1 MVKSNWYIKLIPIIV
16 VTIICL
22 LFLPFVLGSEEV
34 SIENVKLMEEST
46 INDSNVGIGIDGLTL
61 NLNAKF
67 NEVGDYAKFEVTINN
82 PTTEEYELKV
92 GHPGES
98 EYIKY
103 ENDLYDVIL
112 KGNSTKT
119 FYITLTYENEVP
131 ASMLNGKE
139 YSEDNTFNIILSN
152 DIYVEENVTN
162 VIEENTSNVIDNAI
176 ENNEINETNETNEI
190 NDTETNTIEEVND
203 NKDDLNKEKETIIDK
218 IINKSNNPKT
228 GDNILIYL
236 MASVTAI
243 GLTAVFVYYPSRKIY
258 LGATIVT
265 VLLIIII
272 PLTSFA
278 SLSKEVIINTKV
290 QIEPIVENKTIVK
303 YAVQI
308 YGINQDENED
318 GKQIGLTFG
327 PATGA
332 NYNNSYVTHEYEKND
347 DGETYK
353 VVIVTHE
360 ILPDGS
366 ETLTRDYLRDNEGNL
381 VLRFPDQKDKYD
393 LNMHNMTWD
402 EIKNTSSDYFYDCM
416 LCGDTKSVTLYLNDT
431 ISKEKTYTQRGDGAG
446 VLFET
451 IKEYYRGWNPCQNTH
466 SVVYN
471 AAATNG
477 GSNGSNGKD
486 AEGYSS
492 SHIRATLLGENNK
505 TDITYAGD
513 KNLDKENCLYSC
525 IEEDLKNVITPKKV
539 KYVTGTTSNYNL
551 KEDITDEIWL
561 FSNKEMNSK
570 GLGACYLTEGA
581 SYSKF
586 SDSNSKYYLDS
597 NSNEI
602 KRKRLGYTEAGR
614 SNWWWLRTPNLY
626 YSSYAQYI
634 DAEER
639 LDYTPDVHLY
649 DIGISFGFCID
660 SIVDQ

>member
-34 SIENVKLMEEST
+34 GIENVKLMEEST
-46 INDSNVGIGIDGLTL
+46 INDSNISIGIDGLTL

-67 NEVGDYAKFEVTINN
+67 KEVGEIAKFEVTINN
-82 PTTEEYELKV
+82 PTIEEYELKV

-103 ENDLYDVIL
+103 ENDLDDVIL

-162 VIEENTSNVIDNAI
+162 VIEENTSNVVDNAI
-176 ENNEINETNETNEI
+176 ENNGI

-236 MASVTAI
+236 MASATAI

-272 PLTSFA
+272 PLSSFA

-290 QIEPIVENKTIVK
+290 QIEPIVENKTMVK

-332 NYNNSYVTHEYEKND
+332 NYNNSYVTHEYEEND

-366 ETLTRDYLRDNEGNL
+366 ESLTRDYLRDNEGNL
-381 VLRFPDQKDKYD
+381 VLRFPYQKDKYD
-393 LNMHNMTWD
+393 LNIHNMTWD
-402 EIKNTSSDYFYDCM
+402 EIKNTSSDNFYDCM

-431 ISKEKTYTQRGDGAG
+431 ISNKKSYTQHGDGSG
-446 VLFET
+446 MIIDT
-451 IKEYYRGWNPCQNTH
+451 INTEYKRWNPSQYNNT
-466 SVVYN
+466 
-471 AAATNG
+471 AAING
-477 GSNGSNGKD
+477 G
-486 AEGYSS
+486 
-492 SHIRATLLGENNK
+492 NK
-505 TDITYAGD
+505 R
-513 KNLDKENCLYSC
+513 
-525 IEEDLKNVITPKKV
+525 IE
-539 KYVTGTTSNYNL
+539 
-551 KEDITDEIWL
+551 
-561 FSNKEMNSK
+561 
-570 GLGACYLTEGA
+570 C
-581 SYSKF
+581 
-586 SDSNSKYYLDS
+586 
-597 NSNEI
+597 
-602 KRKRLGYTEAGR
+602 
-614 SNWWWLRTPNLY
+614 
-626 YSSYAQYI
+626 
-634 DAEER
+634 
-639 LDYTPDVHLY
+639 
-649 DIGISFGFCID
+649 
-660 SIVDQ
+660 